1 MYENFNKTV
10 ENTEL
15 EIGVDINLT
24 NEKVDADLG
33 VLVCHSGSG
42 FDGQYLG
49 PTAGPRPGDSIGNS
63 PENPTERTGTFTF

>member
-1 MYENFNKTV
+1 MKRFIIFGDVYENFNKTV

-33 VLVCHSGSG
+33 VLVCHSGSEL
-42 FDGQYLG
+42 DGLQYNERMKNR
-49 PTAGPRPGDSIGNS
+49 TARI
-63 PENPTERTGTFTF
+63 TR